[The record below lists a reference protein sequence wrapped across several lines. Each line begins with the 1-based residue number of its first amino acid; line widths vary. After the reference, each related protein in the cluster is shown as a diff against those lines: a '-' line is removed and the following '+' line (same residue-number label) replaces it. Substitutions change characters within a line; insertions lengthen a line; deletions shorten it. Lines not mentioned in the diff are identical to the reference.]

1 MNRNLLRRRLLAGS
15 ALLALALTAACSG
28 DGDSASNKELSGQV
42 KVDGSSTVFPL
53 TSAASELYAEE
64 QPKVKVPVGESGTGG
79 GFEKF
84 CNGETDI
91 SDASRPIKDEEKTA
105 CEGKGIKFAELI
117 VANDALSVVV
127 NKENSFVECLTVDQ
141 LKKIWE
147 PKSKVKTWKDVD
159 PKFPA
164 DPIKLF
170 GPGTDSGTFD
180 YFTKEINGEEGA
192 SRTDYSPSE
201 DDNILVQGVAG
212 DKGGLGYFGFT
223 YYEENKDKL
232 KAVKVDGGEGC
243 VEPSVDN
250 AQSGKYKPLSRPLYV
265 YVSDK
270 ALEREEVKD
279 FVNFYIENIDE
290 VVKEAKFVP
299 LTDEQKKTLK
309 SEFDKL
315 GKA

>member
-1 MNRNLLRRRLLAGS
+1 VNRNLLRRRLLAGS
-15 ALLALALTAACSG
+15 AVFALALTAACGG
-28 DGDSASNKELSGQV
+28 DNDSASNKELSGEV

-91 SDASRPIKDEEKTA
+91 SDASRAIKDEEKAA
-105 CEGKGIKFAELI
+105 CEAKGIKFAELI

-127 NKENSFVECLTVDQ
+127 HKDNSFVDCLTVAE

-147 PKSKVKTWKDVD
+147 PKSKVKTWKDV
-159 PKFPA
+159 KAEFPA

-170 GPGTDSGTFD
+170 GAGTDSGTFD

-192 SRTDYSPSE
+192 SRTDYTPSE
-201 DDNILVQGVAG
+201 NDNVLVQGVAA
-212 DKGGLGYFGFT
+212 DKNALGYFGFS
-223 YYEENKDKL
+223 YYEENTDKL
-232 KAVKVDGGEGC
+232 KAVKVDGGGGC
-243 VEPSVDN
+243 VEPSVEN
-250 AQSGKYKPLSRPLYV
+250 AQSGNYKPLSRPLFI

-270 ALEREEVKD
+270 SLEREEVKD

-290 VVKEAKFVP
+290 IVKEAKFVP
-299 LTDEQKKTLK
+299 LTEDQKSTLK
-309 SEFDKL
+309 TEFEKL

>member
-1 MNRNLLRRRLLAGS
+1 VNRILLQRRLLAGS
-15 ALLALALTAACSG
+15 AVFALALTAACGG
-28 DGDSASNKELSGQV
+28 DGASGAELSGEV

-53 TSAASELYAEE
+53 TSAAAELYAEE

-91 SDASRPIKDEEKTA
+91 SDASRAIKDEEKAA
-105 CEGKGIKFAELI
+105 CEAKGIKFAELI

-127 NKENSFVECLTVDQ
+127 HKDNSFVDCLTVPE

-147 PKSKVKTWKDVD
+147 PNSKVKTWKDV
-159 PKFPA
+159 KAEFPA
-164 DPIKLF
+164 EPIKLF
-170 GPGTDSGTFD
+170 GAGTDSGTFD
-180 YFTKEINGEEGA
+180 YFTKEINGKEKA
-192 SRTDYSPSE
+192 SRTDYTPSE
-201 DDNILVQGVAG
+201 NDNVLVQGVAG
-212 DKGGLGYFGFT
+212 DKNSLGYFGFT
-223 YYEENKDKL
+223 YYEENTDKL

-250 AQSGKYKPLSRPLYV
+250 AQSGKYKPLSRPLYI

-279 FVNFYIENIDE
+279 FVNFYVENIDE
-290 VVKEAKFVP
+290 VVKDAKFVP
-299 LTDEQKKTLK
+299 LTDEQKSTLK
-309 SEFDKL
+309 TEFDKL
-315 GKA
+315 GQA